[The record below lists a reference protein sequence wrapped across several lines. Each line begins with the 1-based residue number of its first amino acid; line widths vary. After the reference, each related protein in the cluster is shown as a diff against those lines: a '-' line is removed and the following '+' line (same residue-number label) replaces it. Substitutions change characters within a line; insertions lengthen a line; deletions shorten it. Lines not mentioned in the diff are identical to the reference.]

1 MISQMNQTKLP
12 VVVGL
17 GFISVLG
24 LLFFINPAA
33 SGVFPDCP
41 SRVFFGVD
49 CPGCGGMR
57 GTYSL
62 LRGDVSSAI
71 NHNALLI
78 GLYPTLVASWFLW
91 VLRTWK
97 QRDCYTIIRPYSR
110 VIVGAGF
117 LILIGF
123 TIVRNAVPGLGW
135 GSGA

>member
-1 MISQMNQTKLP
+1 MVNQTKLP

-17 GFISVLG
+17 GFVSVLG

-41 SRVFFGVD
+41 SRVFFGLD

-62 LRGDVSSAI
+62 LHGDVSSAI
-71 NHNALLI
+71 NHNALLL
-78 GLYPTLVASWFLW
+78 GLYPTLVALWFLW
-91 VLRTWK
+91 FLRTWK
-97 QRDCYTIIRPYSR
+97 QRDFYAIFRPYSR

-117 LILIGF
+117 FILIGF
-123 TIVRNAVPGLGW
+123 TIARNAVPALGW

>member
-12 VVVGL
+12 VLVGL
-17 GFISVLG
+17 GFVCVIG
-24 LLFFINPAA
+24 MLFFINPAA

-49 CPGCGGMR
+49 CPACGGMR
-57 GTYSL
+57 GTYAL
-62 LRGDVSSAI
+62 LNGDVSSAI
-71 NHNALLI
+71 NHNALLL
-78 GLYPTLVASWFLW
+78 GLYPALVASWFLW

-97 QRDCYTIIRPYSR
+97 QRDFYAILRPYSR

-117 LILIGF
+117 FILIGF
-123 TIVRNAVPGLGW
+123 TIARNAIPGLGW